1 MVQSRRRFK
10 IKEWRIRLCPEK
22 KKKPEEPQPKLG
34 YQVLWPYL
42 AMDEAHSKQYD
53 DEGFTL
59 VENIVPPSLLA
70 RIQSE
75 TDRLIAEAAGN

>member
-1 MVQSRRRFK
+1 MAEFDFVR
-10 IKEWRIRLCPEK
+10 K
-22 KKKPEEPQPKLG
+22 KKKSQRDPKPKLG
-34 YQVLWPYL
+34 SQVLWPYL
-42 AMDEAHSKQYD
+42 AMNEAHSKQYD
-53 DEGFTL
+53 AEGFTL

>member
-1 MVQSRRRFK
+1 MN
-10 IKEWRIRLCPEK
+10 
-22 KKKPEEPQPKLG
+22 
-34 YQVLWPYL
+34 
-42 AMDEAHSKQYD
+42 EAHSKQYD

>member
-1 MVQSRRRFK
+1 MVQSSRQ
-10 IKEWRIRLCPEK
+10 IKEWQNSTLSE
-22 KKKPEEPQPKLG
+22 KKKPEDPQPKLG
-34 YQVLWPYL
+34 VLWPYL

-75 TDRLIAEAAGN
+75 TDQLIAEAAGN